1 MIPASRVRGARWA
14 VSALFM
20 ANGAMWAHFVPR
32 LPEIRE
38 RLDVSYTV
46 FGVAIAVGTMGGIT
60 LGALAAKSVRRFGSA
75 HTAAI
80 ALALQ
85 SLAVFAAATSHS
97 VWAFAA
103 FLFLNGALD
112 ANTDVAQNAQG
123 MGIQR
128 MLGRSIINGLHAMWS
143 AGAALGGVLG
153 SLAVKAGLGLQ
164 THALIAT
171 CVFVIVAAVAWR
183 TMLDRT
189 SGVDKVDD
197 AGGAPTGVAKRA
209 IPRAA
214 LFTIAMLGLVAV
226 AGVAVE
232 DAGMTWSSS
241 YLKDELGVTGSL
253 AGMGLIALMTLHF
266 VGRLAGDRLVDR
278 FGERAVARTG
288 GVVTAVGMGVALAW
302 PHPAT
307 VIAGFAL
314 AGLGVATT
322 VPAAFAAADAVPG
335 LRHGT
340 GITMVSWF
348 LRLSFLV
355 GPPIVGAIGDTVGL
369 RAGLV
374 VVPLAGLAVVGL
386 ARFLEPAKVQA
397 TPATA

>member
-1 MIPASRVRGARWA
+1 
-14 VSALFM
+14 
-20 ANGAMWAHFVPR
+20 
-32 LPEIRE
+32 
-38 RLDVSYTV
+38 
-46 FGVAIAVGTMGGIT
+46 
-60 LGALAAKSVRRFGSA
+60 
-75 HTAAI
+75 
-80 ALALQ
+80 
-85 SLAVFAAATSHS
+85 
-97 VWAFAA
+97 
-103 FLFLNGALD
+103 
-112 ANTDVAQNAQG
+112 
-123 MGIQR
+123 
-128 MLGRSIINGLHAMWS
+128 
-143 AGAALGGVLG
+143 
-153 SLAVKAGLGLQ
+153 
-164 THALIAT
+164 
-171 CVFVIVAAVAWR
+171 
-183 TMLDRT
+183 
-189 SGVDKVDD
+189 
-197 AGGAPTGVAKRA
+197 
-209 IPRAA
+209 
-214 LFTIAMLGLVAV
+214 
-226 AGVAVE
+226 
-232 DAGMTWSSS
+232 MTWSSS

-386 ARFLEPAKVQA
+386 ARFLEPAKVLD
-397 TPATA
+397 TPASA